1 MENKWVRCHLVDR
14 EIEDIDCVENRDAVD
29 DMIAESSVPDEYKR
43 KENWKDICKKCS
55 WHNYGY

>member
-1 MENKWVRCHLVDR
+1 MRCPLVDR